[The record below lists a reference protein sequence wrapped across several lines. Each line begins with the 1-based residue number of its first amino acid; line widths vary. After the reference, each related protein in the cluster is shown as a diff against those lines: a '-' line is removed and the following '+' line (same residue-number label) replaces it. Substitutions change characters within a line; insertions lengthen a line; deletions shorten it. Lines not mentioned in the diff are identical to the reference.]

1 MPRRPL
7 APHEIAEARLVFGD
21 SLDYAR
27 AFVFEGATWT
37 DFVDHI
43 GAALQRRKRAPDTPN
58 AITLGN
64 TSDFPIT
71 IRTSA
76 ELIDKGDLNHMTW
89 LIHELTHQWQY
100 QNLGWRYLKDA
111 LHIQLKEGQRS
122 YDYKRNFGSHE
133 DALNAA
139 FKSGQKFVQFNPEQ
153 QGDIARDY
161 YFRLKR
167 KTDCRPWEPFVQELQ
182 KARRVNARKA

>member
-7 APHEIAEARLVFGD
+7 TPLEIAEAELVFG
-21 SLDYAR
+21 SGLDYTR

-37 DFVDHI
+37 DFIDNI
-43 GAALQRRKRAPDTPN
+43 GATLQKRKRDPGSHN

-64 TSDFPIT
+64 TSYFPIS

-76 ELIDKGDLNHMTW
+76 EVLASGDYGHMTW

-100 QNLGWRYLKDA
+100 QNLGWRYLRLA
-111 LHIQLKEGQRS
+111 LHVQLTEGRRS
-122 YDYKRNFGSHE
+122 YDYAREHGSRE
-133 DALNAA
+133 KALNEAM
-139 FKSGQKFVQFNPEQ
+139 KLGRKFANFNLEQ
-153 QGDIARDY
+153 QGDITRDY
-161 YFRLKR
+161 YYNLKQ
-167 KTDCRPWEPFVQELQ
+167 KQDCTPWEPFIDEVR